1 MYPFCVPK
9 LTQSVRERTMLNDM
23 QKLKLKLITNG
34 PNKFKGKLTIQCS
47 KPGTSTRHYMLVP
60 GIESDKLSKWNEDL
74 QCFIGTDKVTLHDN
88 GIIGDV
94 MTRLNELLDVYNFSD
109 GKELFDAFRGVP
121 GKRNKKI
128 PTLGEFLEIV
138 VAEERGKQ
146 VGASSNYQ
154 LYFTLHNKLK
164 GVNLKKRTTFTPAS
178 YNGQRLYDT
187 PISDITDY
195 HFRAFGECVKS
206 DLGGSGYRNLMTT
219 FAATMERAAERYP
232 NIHHLGYK
240 WRKDGVKKVARTER
254 LSAQQLL
261 AASKDDIPTL
271 TVDEL
276 NRFLNFDLSTIWPHQ
291 KHRQRL
297 VEIYYD
303 TALLMYYTASRPAD
317 VIQWDW
323 LHNYCEETRQITY
336 IPHKLR
342 NRGGR
347 RATINLC
354 PQAIA
359 IIEKYRG
366 QSKGGYL
373 LPLPMNETAWG
384 ELDGESYKIWESR
397 RSRTLQSIN
406 LWLGRIAQALDLDI
420 KKLTMYVF
428 RHSSITHCINRY
440 NMNVMKVAAMA
451 GTSVAI
457 INKHYYN
464 PNIDNDTIPFTD
476 M

>member
-1 MYPFCVPK
+1 MNNF
-9 LTQSVRERTMLNDM
+9 
-23 QKLKLKLITNG
+23 KLKLTTTAPRKL
-34 PNKFKGKLTIQCS
+34 KGKLVVQCYQL
-47 KPGTSTRHYMLVP
+47 PGKIRHYMLVP
-60 GIESDKLSKWNEDL
+60 GIQSVDLGNWNEAL
-74 QCFIGTDKVTLHDN
+74 QCFIGTDKTTLHDN

-94 MTRLNELLDVYNFSD
+94 MTRLNELLDNYVFSS
-109 GKELFDAFRGVP
+109 GKELFDAYKGVP
-121 GKRNKKI
+121 QKANKKI
-128 PTLGEFLEIV
+128 PTLGEFLDIIV
-138 VAEERGKQ
+138 TEEKSKQ
-146 VGASSNYQ
+146 IGASSNYQ

-164 GVNLKKRTTFTPAS
+164 GVNLKKRTTFTSVS
-178 YNGQRLYDT
+178 YNGLKLYDT
-187 PISDITDY
+187 PLSEITDY
-195 HFRAFGECVKS
+195 HFRAFGEWIKC
-206 DLGGSGYRNLMTT
+206 DLNGSGYRNLMTT

-232 NIHHLGYK
+232 DIHHMGYK
-240 WRKDGVKKVARTER
+240 WRKVSHRKAERAER
-254 LSAQQLL
+254 LTAQQLL
-261 AASKDDIPTL
+261 AASREDIPTL

-276 NRFLNFDLSTIWPHQ
+276 NRFLNFNLSTIAPPQ
-291 KHRQRL
+291 AHRKRL
-297 VEIYYD
+297 VQIYYD

-323 LHNYCEETRQITY
+323 VHNYCEATGQITY

-342 NRGGR
+342 NRGGKR
-347 RATINLC
+347 VTINLC
-354 PQAIA
+354 PQAVA

-373 LPLPMNETAWG
+373 LPLPMNETEWG

-406 LWLGRIAQALDLDI
+406 LWLRRIATALELDV

>member
-1 MYPFCVPK
+1 
-9 LTQSVRERTMLNDM
+9 
-23 QKLKLKLITNG
+23 
-34 PNKFKGKLTIQCS
+34 
-47 KPGTSTRHYMLVP
+47 MLVP
-60 GIESDKLSKWNEDL
+60 DIKSVDLGNWNEAL
-74 QCFIGTDKVTLHDN
+74 QCFIGTDKTTLHDN

-94 MTRLNELLDVYNFSD
+94 MTRLNELLDTYTFTS
-109 GKELFDAFRGVP
+109 GKELFEAYRGVP
-121 GKRNKKI
+121 QKGNKKI
-128 PTLGEFLEIV
+128 PTLGEFLDIV
-138 VAEERGKQ
+138 VAEEKSKQ
-146 VGASSNYQ
+146 IGASSNYQ

-164 GVNLKKRTTFTPAS
+164 GVNLKKRTIFTPVS
-178 YNGQRLYDT
+178 YNGQKLYDT
-187 PISDITDY
+187 PLSDITDY
-195 HFRAFGECVKS
+195 HFRAFGEWIKS
-206 DLGGSGYRNLMTT
+206 DMNGAGYRNLMTT

-232 NIHHLGYK
+232 DIHHLGYK
-240 WRKDGVKKVARTER
+240 WRKDGIKRSERPER
-254 LSAQQLL
+254 LTAQQLL
-261 AASKDDIPTL
+261 AASKFDIPTL
-271 TVDEL
+271 TIDEL
-276 NRFLNFDLSTIWPHQ
+276 NQFLNFDLSKITPPQ
-291 KHRQRL
+291 AYRKRL

-323 LHNYCEETRQITY
+323 VHNYCEATGQITY

-342 NRGGR
+342 NRGGKR
-347 RATINLC
+347 VTINLC
-354 PQAIA
+354 PQAVA

-366 QSKGGYL
+366 QSKGGYI

-384 ELDGESYKIWESR
+384 ELDGGTYKIWESR

-406 LWLGRIAQALDLDI
+406 LWLSRIAKALNLDV

-440 NMNVMKVAAMA
+440 NMNVMKVATMA